1 MPDVTPEILDRPG
14 REPDAVARYR
24 DGADGVIDVYL
35 PGGETRRPRPLV
47 VLLHGGFW
55 RAAYD
60 RTHLRPFAAALAD
73 HGFAAALPEFRRVG
87 GGGEWPVI
95 GNDVN
100 AALRAIPGIVA
111 AHPQWRIDAA
121 APVTLVG
128 HSAGGHL
135 ALWAGLSAGAGRV
148 RRVVALAPV
157 SDLSAAA
164 GRGLG
169 NGAVTDLLG
178 GGPDARPDA
187 YADADPLRDLPSRIP
202 VIVVQGF
209 DDEDVPADLN
219 RPLAHRP
226 GIRYVELA
234 GVDHYA
240 LIDPLTVAWR
250 GTVLPAISGAI

>member
-1 MPDVTPEILDRPG
+1 MLDATPEILDRPG
-14 REPDAVARYR
+14 RQPDAVARYR

-35 PGGETRRPRPLV
+35 PGGDRPRPWPLV

-73 HGFAAALPEFRRVG
+73 HGFAVALPEFRRVG

-95 GNDVN
+95 GDDVTE
-100 AALRAIPGIVA
+100 ALRVIPRMVA
-111 AHPQWRIDAA
+111 AHAESHIDAA

-135 ALWAGLSAGAGRV
+135 ALWAGLSAGARRV
-148 RRVVALAPV
+148 RRIVALAPV
-157 SDLSAAA
+157 SDLPAAA
-164 GRGLG
+164 NRGLSS
-169 NGAVTDLLG
+169 GAVAALLG
-178 GGPDARPDA
+178 GGPDARPEA
-187 YADADPLRDLPSRIP
+187 YADADPLRGLPSRIP
-202 VIVVQGF
+202 VTVIQGT
-209 DDEDVPADLN
+209 DDGDVPADLN

-240 LIDPLTVAWR
+240 LIDPLTAAWR
-250 GTVLPAISGAI
+250 GTVLPAISGAT